1 VTITGTSGK
10 QTASIAV
17 PVNIYAPTF
26 TLSGAGGVVVGRGTS
41 STTYVFVYPQYG
53 FAGNVQFSA
62 TGLPAGVT
70 ASFSPNPTS
79 SSTTLTLTA
88 SSTATLGDY
97 KFTVTGTSGSQK
109 ASIISTVGVYVP
121 IFSIYGPN
129 SMSIGQGTAISTT
142 ISISPQYGFAG
153 SVQFAI
159 SGLPSGVT
167 ASFSSNPATIGTTLT
182 LTASGTAPLGQYT
195 LTVTGTSGSQSAS
208 TTIAL
213 GVYVP
218 TFTLAAYSGGSIG
231 QGGTSTTTLWV
242 YPQYGF
248 TGNVQL
254 SVSGLPS
261 GVTASFSPNPTN
273 STSTLTLTASS
284 TAAVGQYTIKVTG
297 TSGTQTVS
305 TTFSLGVY
313 VPTFTLYDYSP
324 VYLSAGGTG
333 VSYVY
338 ITDEY
343 GFNGN
348 VQLSVSGLP
357 SGVTASFSPNP
368 TGTSSTL
375 TLTAGSSAAS
385 GQYTI
390 IINGVS
396 GSQSSST
403 TLGVIVN

>member
-1 VTITGTSGK
+1 
-10 QTASIAV
+10 
-17 PVNIYAPTF
+17 
-26 TLSGAGGVVVGRGTS
+26 
-41 STTYVFVYPQYG
+41 
-53 FAGNVQFSA
+53 
-62 TGLPAGVT
+62 
-70 ASFSPNPTS
+70 
-79 SSTTLTLTA
+79 LTA
-88 SSTATLGDY
+88 LSTATLGDY
-97 KFTVTGTSGSQK
+97 KFTITGTSGSQK

-121 IFSIYGPN
+121 TFTIYGPN
-129 SMSIGQGTAISTT
+129 SMTIGQGTPASSI

-153 SVQFAI
+153 NVQFAV

-167 ASFSSNPATIGTTLT
+167 ASFSPNPTTSGTTLT
-182 LTASGTAPLGQYT
+182 LTASSTAALGQYT
-195 LTVTGTSGSQSAS
+195 LTVTGTSGAQSAS

-213 GVYVP
+213 GVFVP
-218 TFTLAAYSGGSIG
+218 TFTVAAYSNGTIG
-231 QGGTSTTTLWV
+231 QGGTSDTTIWV

-248 TGNVQL
+248 AGNVQF
-254 SVSGLPS
+254 SISGLPS

-297 TSGTQTVS
+297 TSGTQTAS
-305 TTFSLGVY
+305 TTFSLGVF

-324 VYLSAGGTG
+324 VTLSAGGTAQ
-333 VSYVY
+333 SYLY

-343 GFNGN
+343 GFTGN

-368 TGTSSTL
+368 ASTSSTL
-375 TLTAGSSAAS
+375 SLTAGSSVAS
-385 GQYTI
+385 GQYTL